1 VVMFQLWDSHFIS
14 PNYGFSLRERFL
26 P

>member
-14 PNYGFSLRERFL
+14 PNYGLSPTERVL